1 MSQVKIKSA
10 LISVF
15 NKDGLDKIIKKLI
28 DQNVVMYSTGGTQ
41 SFIESLGGKVERV
54 EDLTG
59 YPSIL
64 DGRVKT
70 LHPKVFGGILAVR
83 NDDHLSQLEKYDIPT
98 IDLVVVDLY
107 PFEETVAS
115 TTNEDDIIEKI
126 DIGGIA
132 LIRGAAKNF
141 NDVVIIPSKNE
152 YGILANILE
161 SNDGFTDLTI
171 RKDLARRAFK
181 VSSHYDTA
189 IYNYFNQD
197 NATDLAFK
205 HSILDS
211 KTLRYGENPHQQG
224 TFFGQLEDNFE
235 VFGTKELSYNNLVD
249 VDAAVALMRE
259 FKDDSP
265 AFAILKHTNACGV
278 AIRPTI
284 LEAWKDALAGDPIS
298 AFGGILITNTS
309 VDLATAKE
317 IDKLFYEVLIAPAF
331 DHDAQKLLL
340 AKPKRILM
348 KIKNFDVQKKSFK
361 TLLNGVVM
369 QDSDLTMEGEDQ
381 FQYVTTEKPNKE
393 QVKDLIFANKLA
405 KHLKSNTIVL
415 VKKNQLLGMG
425 CGQTSRIDACRH
437 AIEKADAFGFETK
450 GAAMASD
457 AFFPFPDC
465 VELAYNAGIT
475 SVIQPG
481 GSIKDKLS
489 VDFCNEKNIPMVMTG
504 VRHFKH

>member
-1 MSQVKIKSA
+1 MSQIKIKSA

-15 NKDGLDKIIKKLI
+15 NKDGLDIIIKKLI

-41 SFIESLGGKVERV
+41 AFIESLGGTVERV

-70 LHPKVFGGILAVR
+70 LHPKVFGGILAIR
-83 NDDHLSQLEKYDIPT
+83 NEDHLSQLNKYNIPT
-98 IDLVVVDLY
+98 IDLVIVDLY
-107 PFEETVAS
+107 PFEETVAF
-115 TTNEDDIIEKI
+115 TTNEVDIIEKI

-141 NDVVIIPSKNE
+141 NDVVIIPSKDE
-152 YGILANILE
+152 YSILANILE
-161 SNDGFTDLTI
+161 SNEGMTDLTL

-189 IYNYFNQD
+189 IYNYFNKD
-197 NATDLAFK
+197 NEVDLAFK
-205 HSILDS
+205 HSILES

-224 TFFGQLEDNFE
+224 TFFGRLEDNFE

-249 VDAAVALMRE
+249 VDAAVALMKE
-259 FKDDSP
+259 FKNDLP

-278 AIRPTI
+278 AVRPTAI
-284 LEAWKDALAGDPIS
+284 EAWNDALAGDPIS
-298 AFGGILITNTS
+298 AFGGILITNTN
-309 VDLATAKE
+309 VDHATAKE
-317 IDKLFYEVLIAPAF
+317 IDKLFYEVLIAPSF
-331 DHDAQKLLL
+331 DKDAQKLLT

-348 KIKNFDVQKKSFK
+348 KIKSFDIQKKSFK
-361 TLLNGVVM
+361 TLLNGVIM
-369 QDSDLTMEGEDQ
+369 QDNDLAIESENQ
-381 FQYVTTEKPNKE
+381 FESVTNNKPNQQ
-393 QVKDLIFANKLA
+393 QVKDLIFANKIA

-415 VKKNQLLGMG
+415 AKNNQLLGMG

-437 AIEKADAFGFETK
+437 AIEKATAFGFDVK

-465 VELAYNAGIT
+465 VELAYKAGIT

-481 GSIKDKLS
+481 GSIKDQLS
-489 VDFCNEKNIPMVMTG
+489 IDYCNKVEISMVMTN